1 MDALTA
7 LAEQKILAAI
17 RRGELDDLP
26 GKGKPLPHEDLSGV
40 PEELRMGYKV
50 LKNAGML
57 PTELELNRQLLSL
70 GDLIACCD
78 DPAEREKLHR
88 RRNYVQLQFSLLMER
103 HRHQGAWRQYDSRLR
118 RRFGL

>member
-1 MDALTA
+1 MDALIA

-26 GKGKPLPHEDLSGV
+26 GKGQPIPREDLTGV

-57 PTELELNRQLLSL
+57 PEELELNRQLVTLE
-70 GDLIACCD
+70 DLIACCD
-78 DPAEREKLHR
+78 DPAEREQLHR

-103 HRHQGAWRQYDSRLR
+103 HRRDSAWRQYGTSLL

>member
-1 MDALTA
+1 MDALVS

-26 GKGKPLPHEDLSGV
+26 GKGKPIAHEDLTGV

-57 PTELELNRQLLSL
+57 PEELELNRQLATLN
-70 GDLIACCD
+70 DLLACCD
-78 DPAEREKLHR
+78 DPAERETLHR
-88 RRNYVQLQFSLLMER
+88 RRSYVQLQFSLLMER
-103 HRHQGAWRQYDSRLR
+103 HRHENAWNQYGGRLR

>member
-1 MDALTA
+1 MDALAA

-26 GKGKPLPHEDLSGV
+26 GKGRPIPAEDLSGV

-57 PTELELNRQLLSL
+57 PEELELNRQLVTL
-70 GDLIACCD
+70 GDLIACCH
-78 DPAEREKLHR
+78 DPAEREALHR
-88 RRNYVQLQFSLLMER
+88 RRNYLQLQFSLLMER
-103 HRHQGAWRQYDSRLR
+103 NHRQPAWRQYGDRLR